1 MTIDEAF
8 FKKITLWG
16 NIVIGAVCYGM
27 FFYLLY
33 ISATKQGGSYFGAVL
48 FLVIALNCT
57 NRIRSYFKIE
67 QLRKNA
73 ISEEEVAKAER
84 RSGIVNSI
92 FSNATIG
99 CYMLLMSVVFL
110 FTDQKYGF
118 YFMAFCAFLALCFI
132 GLSVISLR
140 NLKRFDRL

>member
-1 MTIDEAF
+1 MTIDEVF

-27 FFYLLY
+27 FAYLFY

-67 QLRKNA
+67 RMRKEA
-73 ISEEEVAKAER
+73 ISEEEVARAER
-84 RSGIVNSI
+84 RAGIVNSI

-99 CYMLLMSVVFL
+99 FYMLLMSL
-110 FTDQKYGF
+110 ILLLKDQKYGF
-118 YFMAFCAFLALCFI
+118 YFMAFCALLAFCFI
-132 GLSVISLR
+132 GLSVIGLR

>member
-1 MTIDEAF
+1 MTIDESF
-8 FKKITLWG
+8 FRKVTLWG
-16 NIVIGAVCYGM
+16 SIVIGVLCYCM
-27 FFYLLY
+27 FAYLFY
-33 ISATKQGGSYFGAVL
+33 ISITKQGGSVLGAMF
-48 FLVIALNCT
+48 FLVIGVNCT
-57 NRIRSYFKIE
+57 HRIRSYFKIE

-132 GLSVISLR
+132 VLSVISLR

>member
-27 FFYLLY
+27 FAYLFY

-73 ISEEEVAKAER
+73 ISEEDVAKAER

-110 FTDQKYGF
+110 FTDQKYRF